1 MKKQTKGIIAI
12 VFFGGALL
20 FWATAASMPNIL
32 PPDESMQITE
42 TGTPAD
48 NFPDAQRAQFCG
60 TGEAKSNTYVMEY
73 KIPTECTMPLAI
85 TTDIQGNVWFTQTNT
100 GKIAKFDPKSETFT
114 EYENPNWPPGAR
126 SMMWGIDYSP
136 DGSILYTDE
145 ATDSVWKFSI
155 DDQRYNRMNFPAD
168 GTDSLPQR
176 LEVRGSQIIINDFLG
191 NKITF
196 FDATQTENELTYL
209 SLPSP
214 VENSVTAD
222 FAIDKNNNLWYTNW
236 IFQQDGVLVKFD
248 EKGFSNLMKT
258 SQGDVLPI
266 HEYLSIFKLPP
277 GLNTP
282 NGAVADSNGKIWLAD
297 TSSSFFFSF
306 DPESEI
312 FTQYSTSLPPPSTY
326 GNYSGLIKTPVT
338 RPYWI
343 ELDQNERVVFNEQ
356 TANRIG
362 IFDPKSNTL
371 VEYLIPSKNPN
382 WADCGLLADCGLA
395 QVFGFTVAGDK
406 VWFTEWVENN
416 IGVLDT
422 SLPLPFDV
430 SLDVDEISLKKGKGT
445 TINLSFTPHASE
457 EISIVSASTALAFGD
472 LSIKPSVTNVELNAG
487 EPVSIPIQVSASE
500 SSLSGKYKI
509 LIGGATGEVTIS
521 KYLTL
526 HLSS

>member
-1 MKKQTKGIIAI
+1 MKKQTKGVFAI

-20 FWATAASMPNIL
+20 FWATAASMPNIF
-32 PPDESMQITE
+32 PPEEGMEITE

-60 TGEAKSNTYVMEY
+60 TGEAKSNTYVREF

-85 TTDIQGNVWFTQTNT
+85 TTDPQGNVWFTQTNT
-100 GKIAKFDPKSETFT
+100 GKIAKFDPTTESFT
-114 EYENPNWPPGAR
+114 EYENPSWPPGSR

-136 DGSILYTDE
+136 DGSLLYTDE
-145 ATDSVWKFSI
+145 ATDSVWKFLI
-155 DDQRYNRMNFPAD
+155 DSERYDRINFPTE
-168 GTDSLPQR
+168 GESLPQR

-196 FDATQTENELTYL
+196 FDATQAENELTYL

-222 FAIDKNNNLWYTNW
+222 FAVDQNNNLWYTNW

-248 EKGFSNLMKT
+248 EKGFSNLMKI
-258 SQGDVLPI
+258 SDDVLPI
-266 HEYLSIFKLPP
+266 HEYLTVFQLPP

-282 NGAVADSNGKIWLAD
+282 NGAVADSDGKIWLAD

-306 DPESEI
+306 DPSSEL
-312 FTQYSTSLPPPSTY
+312 FTQYSTSLPTPSTY
-326 GNYSGLIKTPVT
+326 GNFSGLIKTPVT
-338 RPYWI
+338 RPYWVDF
-343 ELDQNERVVFNEQ
+343 DQNDRLVFNEQ

-362 IFDPKSNTL
+362 IFDSKSNTL

-395 QVFGFTVAGDK
+395 QVFDFTIAGEK
-406 VWFTEWVENN
+406 IWFTEWVENN

-422 SLPLPFDV
+422 SIPLPFDV
-430 SLDVDEISLKKGKGT
+430 STDVDEISLKKGEGT
-445 TINLSFTPHASE
+445 TINVSFTPNTSE
-457 EISIVSASTALAFGD
+457 EISLVSTSTAAFDD
-472 LSIKPSVTNVELNAG
+472 LSVKSSMTKVQLNAG
-487 EPVSIPIQVSASE
+487 EQVTIPIQVSASE
-500 SSLSGKYKI
+500 TSLSGKYKI
-509 LIGGATGEVTIS
+509 LIGGQTGEVTIS

>member
-20 FWATAASMPNIL
+20 FWAAAASVPSIM
-32 PPDESMQITE
+32 PPDESMQVTE

-48 NFPDAQRAQFCG
+48 NFPDEKRAQFCG
-60 TGEAKSNTYVMEY
+60 TGDAKSNTYVREY
-73 KIPTECTMPLAI
+73 KIPTECTMPLSI
-85 TTDIQGNVWFTQTNT
+85 VTDPQGNVWFTQTNT
-100 GKIAKFDPKSETFT
+100 GKIAKFDPSSESFT
-114 EYENPNWPPGAR
+114 EYENPSWPPGAR

-136 DGSILYTDE
+136 DGSLLYTDE

-155 DDQRYNRMNFPAD
+155 LDEKYDRFNFPAE
-168 GTDSLPQR
+168 GDSLPQR
-176 LEVRGSQIIINDFLG
+176 LEIVGSKIIINDFLG

-196 FDATQTENELTYL
+196 FDAAQTENELTYL

-214 VENSVTAD
+214 VENSVTGD
-222 FAIDKNNNLWYTNW
+222 FAVDQNNNLWYTNW

-248 EKGFSNLMKT
+248 EQGFSNLMKT
-258 SQGDVLPI
+258 SQEDVLPI
-266 HEYLSIFKLPP
+266 HEYLSVFQLPP

-282 NGAVADSNGKIWLAD
+282 NGVVADSKGNIWLAD

-306 DPESEI
+306 DPESES
-312 FTQYSTSLPPPSTY
+312 FTQYSTSLPTASTY

-362 IFDPKSNTL
+362 IFDPNTNTL
-371 VEYLIPSKNPN
+371 TEYLIPSKNPN

-395 QVFGFTVAGDK
+395 QVFSFTVAGEK
-406 VWFTEWVENN
+406 IWFTEWVENN

-422 SLPLPFDV
+422 SIPLPFKV
-430 SLDVDEISLKKGKGT
+430 SIDTDEIVLKKGEQT
-445 TINLSFTPHASE
+445 QINVNFVPNYDSQS
-457 EISIVSASTALAFGD
+457 VSLVSTSTAAFDD
-472 LSIKPSVTNVELNAG
+472 LSIKSNVETIDLNSD
-487 EPVSIPIQVSASE
+487 EPTSIPIQVSASE
-500 SSLSGKYKI
+500 TALSGTYKV
-509 LIGGATGEVTIS
+509 LIGGQTDDVTIS

-526 HLSS
+526 HVES